1 MTALQISDYMQEF
14 LCAPDQLKLVDFDNK
29 KLTNLA
35 EFAKEIKDFEAYFQ
49 NLEKLREMLQTKRL
63 GLFRVDLVKDLLL
76 DETKEIDRE

>member
-35 EFAKEIKDFEAYFQ
+35 EFAKKIKDFEGYFQ

>member
-29 KLTNLA
+29 KLMNLA
-35 EFAKEIKDFEAYFQ
+35 EFAKEIKDFEGYFQ